1 MTKPRR
7 SIRSPRTGRPSD
19 RDPLK
24 LARLIQQKKI
34 GTVLIVLG
42 IILVV
47 SLLDHGAGVLPVDN
61 DWHRYH
67 GQAFNVIHVVDGDT
81 LVLDIDDGDQATT
94 RIRLWGVNTPEMNT
108 QSSAAPEPFA
118 QEATDFTQR
127 LTNNQRVTVY
137 LQHHRLRGRYG
148 RLLAYIELPNGTVLN
163 AALIEQGYSKHDDR
177 WSHDQAIAYDRLE
190 QQARQ
195 NRRGVWGP

>member
-1 MTKPRR
+1 MVKPRR
-7 SIRSPRTGRPSD
+7 SIRSPRTSRPINP
-19 RDPLK
+19 DPLK
-24 LARLIQQKKI
+24 LARLIRQKKFV
-34 GTVLIVLG
+34 TVLIGLA
-42 IILVV
+42 IILVL
-47 SLLDHGAGVLPVDN
+47 SLLDRWAGVLPVDD

-67 GQAFNVIHVVDGDT
+67 GQAFQVMRVIDGDT
-81 LVLDIDDGDQATT
+81 IILDVADGDQATT

-118 QEATDFTQR
+118 QEATDFTKR

-137 LQHHRLRGRYG
+137 LQGHRRRGRYG
-148 RLLAYIELPNGTVLN
+148 RLLAYIELPDGTILN

-177 WSHDQAIAYDRLE
+177 WSHDQCIAYDRIE